1 MPGYAPRVTPA
12 HATMLVVGGII
23 GSGIFLNP
31 AVVAARAGSSGLIL
45 AAWLLGGLI
54 AVLGGFIFAELGAR
68 RPAAGGGY
76 VYLKEAFGELPA
88 FLYAWTLL
96 LVVGSGAIA
105 AVAMT
110 CASYA
115 LAVLGLSPLLT
126 GWVAVGIVV
135 ILTVINIGGIR
146 QSAVTTSI
154 FTVLKLLALGF
165 LILAGLGAELT
176 GRFPVLPAGRAP
188 TAPVLALAGA
198 LVPVLFAYGG
208 WQQTNFL
215 AEELIDP
222 VRNLPRALLR
232 GVAIVVLVYV
242 LANVVYLRA
251 LGAGGLAESTA
262 PAADSMQM
270 LLGPAGRTFIGVA
283 IALSTF
289 GFANLAICANARV
302 CQAMAADG
310 LFLEPFARL
319 HQRWRTP
326 HVALGVLGAWSIALA
341 LSGSYG
347 ALLDYVV
354 FGDWIF
360 FGLTAATLFVYR
372 RRDQPGSPPPFQAP
386 LWRVSTLLFVAA
398 ALYVVTGSVAAAPA
412 NAARGAGLILLG
424 VPLFLW
430 RRRRGLGQ
438 GRG

>member
-1 MPGYAPRVTPA
+1 MAGYVPRVTRMQ
-12 HATMLVVGGII
+12 ATMLVVGGII

-31 AVVAARAGSSGLIL
+31 AVVAARAGTSSLVL
-45 AAWLLGGLI
+45 TAWLMGGVV
-54 AVLGGFIFAELGAR
+54 AVLGGLIFAELGAR
-68 RPAAGGGY
+68 HPAAGGGY
-76 VYLKEAFGELPA
+76 VYLREAFGELPA
-88 FLYAWTLL
+88 FLHAWTLL

-115 LAVLGLSPLLT
+115 LAVLGLSASWT
-126 GWVAVGIVV
+126 GVVAVGVIVV
-135 ILTVINIGGIR
+135 LTGINVAGIQ
-146 QSAVTTSI
+146 QSAVTTTV
-154 FTVLKLLALGF
+154 FTVLKLLALAF
-165 LILAGLGAELT
+165 LILAGLGADLA
-176 GRFPVLPAGRAP
+176 GRFPPLPDGRPPASP
-188 TAPVLALAGA
+188 ALALAGA

-222 VRNLPRALLR
+222 VRNLPRALLT
-232 GVAIVVLVYV
+232 GVGVVVAIYV

-251 LGAGGLAESTA
+251 LGPGGLAESSA
-262 PAADSMQM
+262 PAADTMQL
-270 LLGPAGRTFIGVA
+270 LLGPAGRSFIGA
-283 IALSTF
+283 SIALSTF

-319 HQRWRTP
+319 HPRLRTP
-326 HVALGVLGAWSIALA
+326 YVSLAALGAWSVALA

-360 FGLTAATLFVYR
+360 FGLTAATLVVFR
-372 RRDQPGSPPPFQAP
+372 RRDQPGSRPPFAAP
-386 LWRVSTLLFVAA
+386 LWWLATLLFVAA
-398 ALYVVTGSVAAAPA
+398 AAYVVVGSVSAAPA
-412 NAARGAGLILLG
+412 NALRGAALILAG
-424 VPLFLW
+424 VPMYLW
-430 RRRRGLGQ
+430 RRRRHAGGD
-438 GRG
+438 GA